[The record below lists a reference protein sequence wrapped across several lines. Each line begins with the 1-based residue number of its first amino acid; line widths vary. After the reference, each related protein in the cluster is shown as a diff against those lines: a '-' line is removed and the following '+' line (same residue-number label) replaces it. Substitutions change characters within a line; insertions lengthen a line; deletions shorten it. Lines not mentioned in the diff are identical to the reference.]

1 MDLTQGTSQ
10 HKQGRAKKMMLWFG
24 IISMAMMF
32 AGLTSAYVVSKNRP
46 DWLADLQ
53 LPATFIW
60 STLVIFLSSVT
71 FHIAEKAVKQNKH
84 GLATMGLVG
93 TLVLSLIFI
102 GLQFQSFNELLETGY
117 FFTGSA
123 SSVTTSF
130 LYLIV
135 GSHLVH
141 LLGGII
147 VLLVIIYNHFKQKY
161 YAGQTLGLELGA
173 TFWHF
178 VDALWI
184 YLFLFLYFFR

>member
-1 MDLTQGTSQ
+1 MDLTQGTRE
-10 HKQGRAKKMMLWFG
+10 HKQDRAKKMMLWFG

-32 AGLTSAYVVSKNRP
+32 AGLTSAYVVSQNRP

-53 LPATFIW
+53 LPATFFW
-60 STLVIFLSSVT
+60 STAAILLSSLT
-71 FHIAEKAVKQNKH
+71 FHFAERAVKQNKH
-84 GLATMGLVG
+84 SVAMTNLVATL
-93 TLVLSLIFI
+93 LLSFVFI
-102 GLQFQSFNELLETGY
+102 ALQFESFSELLETGY

-147 VLLVIIYNHFKQKY
+147 VLLVIIYNHFKQRY
-161 YAGQTLGLELGA
+161 HAGQTLGLELGA
-173 TFWHF
+173 TYWHF

>member
-1 MDLTQGTSQ
+1 MDLTQGTRE

-32 AGLTSAYVVSKNRP
+32 AGLTSAYVVSTKRP
-46 DWLADLQ
+46 DWLDDLQ
-53 LPATFIW
+53 LPTAFFW
-60 STLVIFLSSVT
+60 STAVILLSSFT
-71 FHIAEKAVKQNKH
+71 FHMAIRAVRQNNRS
-84 GLATMGLVG
+84 LATTALLS
-93 TLVLSLIFI
+93 TLLLSFGFI
-102 GLQFQSFNELLETGY
+102 ALQFVSFNELLETGY

-130 LYLIV
+130 LYLII

-173 TFWHF
+173 TYWHF

>member
-84 GLATMGLVG
+84 SLATMGLLG

-102 GLQFQSFNELLETGY
+102 GLQFQSFNELLESGY

-141 LLGGII
+141 LFGGII

-161 YAGQTLGLELGA
+161 HAGQTLGLELGA

>member
-46 DWLADLQ
+46 DWLSDLQ

-84 GLATMGLVG
+84 SLATMGLLG
-93 TLVLSLIFI
+93 TLALSLIFI
-102 GLQFQSFNELLETGY
+102 GLQFQSFNELLESGY

-141 LLGGII
+141 LFGGII

-161 YAGQTLGLELGA
+161 HAGQTLGLELGA

>member
-1 MDLTQGTSQ
+1 MDLTQGTQ
-10 HKQGRAKKMMLWFG
+10 AYKQGRAKKMMLWFG

-32 AGLTSAYVVSKNRP
+32 AGLTSAYVVSTKRP
-46 DWLADLQ
+46 DWLTELQ
-53 LPATFIW
+53 LPVTFIW
-60 STLVIFLSSVT
+60 STLVIFLSSIT
-71 FHIAEKAVKQNKH
+71 FHFAIKAVKQNNH
-84 GLATMGLVG
+84 SLATSSLVA
-93 TLVLSLIFI
+93 TLLLSIGFI
-102 GLQFQSFNELLETGY
+102 VLQFMSFNELLESGY

-173 TFWHF
+173 TYWHF